1 MTFKTAIKAFFVFL
15 PVAALTA
22 CNEADTASRNLSVA
36 ADRFEVQRRI
46 IFVNGITDKY
56 LLTVEGLC
64 SLGNQD
70 KVRELTVTCK
80 VGPSSY
86 KKHFLGLSD
95 NVTYVAEQ
103 IEPNKVDPFHYRIAF
118 RPATIIPDIDL
129 QTQ

>member
-1 MTFKTAIKAFFVFL
+1 MKSKLFL
-15 PVAALTA
+15 AAASCLSLTA

-46 IFVNGITDKY
+46 VFVNGITDKY
-56 LLTVEGLC
+56 LLTIEGLC

-70 KVRELTVTCK
+70 KPRELTVTCK
-80 VGPSSY
+80 HGPNLY

-103 IEPNKVDPFHYRIAF
+103 IEANKVDPYHYRIAF